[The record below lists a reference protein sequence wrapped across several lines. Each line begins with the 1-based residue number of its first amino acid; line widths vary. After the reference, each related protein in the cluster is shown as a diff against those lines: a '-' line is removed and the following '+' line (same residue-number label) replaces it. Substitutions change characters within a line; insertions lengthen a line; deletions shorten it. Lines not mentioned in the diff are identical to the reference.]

1 MPVAPGPVASRP
13 VGVTIAVPTYHRP
26 DDLQALLPLLLDQ
39 ARLAEARGH
48 PTTVLVVDN
57 DPAASARAV
66 VEAVGRGAVRYV
78 VEPEPGISAVRNRAM
93 EEGGGGLLAYI
104 DDDERPNET
113 WLPDLL
119 EVWDTTRAAA
129 VLLDADTCEVLDQQ
143 VARLP
148 TRMPYIPGLLSFRE
162 LPALLEALA
171 MLKAAPDLA
180 FIDGHG
186 IAHPR
191 RLGIAA
197 HFGVATGLPS
207 IGVAKKILTGEA
219 RMALHDMRGA
229 FTPLRSGKEQI
240 GWLLRSKPGCLPLVV
255 SPGHRISMAAAPEL
269 VMRYVGKYRLPEP
282 TRLAD
287 RIASRRDHDRE

>member
-1 MPVAPGPVASRP
+1 MNTALPAWNHNTAELRALQDDLAKQVVLRDAFPQRLR
-13 VGVTIAVPTYHRP
+13 TIAGFDVGFE
-26 DDLQALLPLLLDQ
+26 DD
-39 ARLAEARGH
+39 
-48 PTTVLVVDN
+48 
-57 DPAASARAV
+57 
-66 VEAVGRGAVRYV
+66 GA
-78 VEPEPGISAVRNRAM
+78 
-93 EEGGGGLLAYI
+93 
-104 DDDERPNET
+104 
-113 WLPDLL
+113 
-119 EVWDTTRAAA
+119 TTRAAA
-129 VLLDADTCEVLDQQ
+129 VLLDAGTLAVIDHR

-162 LPALLEALA
+162 LPALFEVLA
-171 MLKAAPDLA
+171 MLQAPPDLA
-180 FIDGHG
+180 LVDGHG

-240 GWLLRSKPGCLPLVV
+240 GWLLLSKPGCLPLVV